1 MMYEKNKNISMV
13 TGKSEYNEECR
24 LKNDVIYES
33 VSIQYGEYDDY
44 ISVEDDKS
52 IYEIDKKCIE
62 YYKNVNK

>member
-33 VSIQYGEYDDY
+33 GSIQYGEYDDY

-52 IYEIDKKCIE
+52 IMR
-62 YYKNVNK
+62 